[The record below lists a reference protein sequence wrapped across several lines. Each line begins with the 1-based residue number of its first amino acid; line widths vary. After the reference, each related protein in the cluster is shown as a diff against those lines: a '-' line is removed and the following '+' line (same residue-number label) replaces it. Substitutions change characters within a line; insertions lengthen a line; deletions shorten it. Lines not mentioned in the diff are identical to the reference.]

1 MNALGP
7 EGLTMSKS
15 ERLTRIIQVYLE
27 GGLELDTAVAELVHV
42 YVEHGW
48 RFSLI
53 EAECD
58 PRFRARMHALA
69 VEVDAVIAAR
79 KGMRRRE
86 EPVAPI
92 VIR

>member
-1 MNALGP
+1 
-7 EGLTMSKS
+7 MSKS

-27 GGLELDTAVAELVHV
+27 GDLELHTAVAELVHA

-58 PRFRARMHALA
+58 PRFRARMLALA
-69 VEVDAVIAAR
+69 AEVDAVIAAR
-79 KGMRRRE
+79 KGLRTSRE
-86 EPVAPI
+86 PAATI